1 VGLYADISRPIIIG
15 VRIRVS
21 QRRRNEHNPAS
32 TEGRFSVRNLLDF
45 SSSSNQ
51 QAISFI
57 AHCNA
62 LQGPCV
68 YPIRLQHRWQRYDLD
83 RAKKTEECMR
93 FREMTTLL
101 SVGIP

>member
-1 VGLYADISRPIIIG
+1 MNIIRLQLKAAFLSGTYLISLP
-15 VRIRVS
+15 
-21 QRRRNEHNPAS
+21 
-32 TEGRFSVRNLLDF
+32 LLT
-45 SSSSNQ
+45 NKRYQ
-51 QAISFI
+51 FI

-68 YPIRLQHRWQRYDLD
+68 YPIRLQHRWQRHDLD